1 MWAWAVTQSK
11 NFLGRKDMKM
21 SKRFMVIGG
30 IILLVVLAGFG
41 VFAAWGPAGL
51 SGCGPSFGPCG
62 RGFHHGPWSKGE
74 MAEFVLWRI
83 DSKIEDLKLTPLQKE
98 KYDELR
104 KSVKGHLSS
113 AKKEREKLREVFRS
127 EIAKETPDVTAL
139 TKTMKKKIQDVSG
152 VMQSDLDLVASF
164 YGSLDDAQK
173 QKVVSAIRE
182 RMAAQ
187 GRCWDR
193 GEQR

>member
-1 MWAWAVTQSK
+1 MGNDPEQK
-11 NFLGRKDMKM
+11 LLRRNDMKM

-30 IILLVVLAGFG
+30 TILLVVLAGFG
-41 VFAAWGPAGL
+41 VFAAWGPAGW

-62 RGFHHGPWSKGE
+62 RGFHNGPWGKGE

-113 AKKEREKLREVFRS
+113 AREEREKLREVFRS
-127 EIAKETPDVTAL
+127 EVTKESPDVAAL
-139 TKTMKKKIQDVSG
+139 TKTMKKKIQDVSS
-152 VMQSDLDLVASF
+152 VMQTDLDLVAAF
-164 YGSLDDAQK
+164 YGSLDNTQK
-173 QKVVSAIRE
+173 QKIMSAIRE
-182 RMAAQ
+182 RMATR
-187 GRCWDR
+187 GRCMER
-193 GEQR
+193 GEQL